1 MFDVADYGVYYV
13 EHLHYCNIQHWTL
26 VVRRRIVMHQ
36 EHYFQA
42 HLGLDGSSYFHLP
55 RKTYRMQLGQLHL
68 FAANHVAKI

>member
-26 VVRRRIVMHQ
+26 VVRWRNVMHQ

-55 RKTYRMQLGQLHL
+55 RKTYRMRLDRLHL
-68 FAANHVAKI
+68 FAANHMAKI